1 MKENIK
7 KACLALGVLL
17 LCIGVILIIALM
29 SLNKQISNWILLIL
43 FLGSGLIVISG
54 IIKNSKC
61 NLLKMVV
68 IVGII
73 IAIICIMLIFN
84 LVA

>member
-29 SLNKQISNWILLIL
+29 SLNKQIPNWILLIL
-43 FLGSGLIVISG
+43 FLGSGFIVISS
-54 IIKNSKC
+54 IIKNLKS
-61 NLLKMVV
+61 NLLKSAV
-68 IVGII
+68 ITGII
-73 IAIICIMLIFN
+73 FAIICIMLIFN